1 MADNTNLNL
10 KKKLDENEINIRN
23 VVVSCDTHT
32 KFALETLASELSE
45 AEYSPESFPG
55 LVYRV
60 KEPKASNLI
69 FSTGKIICS
78 GTRSKEDAKK
88 AIEIALQNFRDI
100 GVDVSDR
107 LDMEIVNIVASG
119 NLKSHL
125 ELNTI
130 VFKLSDC
137 EYEPEQFPGVVHRIF
152 DPKVVFL
159 IFSSGKIVITGARS
173 IEQVVAGVEKLKEE
187 LRELGVMK

>member
-1 MADNTNLNL
+1 MVDDKKQTL
-10 KKKLDENEINIRN
+10 KQKLEANEIAIRN

-32 KFALETLASELSE
+32 KFALETLAAELPE

-60 KEPKASNLI
+60 ATPKASNLI

-78 GTRSKEDAKK
+78 GTQSKEDARK
-88 AIEIALQNFRDI
+88 AIGIALQNFKDI
-100 GVDVSDR
+100 GVKVSDK

-119 NLKSHL
+119 NLKATL

-130 VFKLSDC
+130 VFGLNDC

-159 IFSSGKIVITGARS
+159 IFSSGRIVITGARS
-173 IEQVVAGVEKLKEE
+173 IEQVVKGVEKLKDE
-187 LRELGVMK
+187 LKELGIMK